1 MAVNVKKNMRK
12 IIHNDLLFYWY
23 VRRNQEGIPR
33 LHVISEDKKIILE
46 EPLFDTEV
54 SVTRDYLIKILDE
67 HLNNNKQ

>member
-33 LHVISEDKKIILE
+33 LHVISEDKNN
-46 EPLFDTEV
+46 
-54 SVTRDYLIKILDE
+54 TRRTSF
-67 HLNNNKQ
+67 

>member
-54 SVTRDYLIKILDE
+54 
-67 HLNNNKQ
+67 